1 MQFHPEATPERMLMW
16 RARDGMADPGFIRG
30 IEAVDPRVAASGSL
44 IVRAFAAQ
52 CAAHERV
59 AV

>member
-1 MQFHPEATPERMLMW
+1 MPP
-16 RARDGMADPGFIRG
+16 PGLLRG
-30 IEAVDPRVAASGSL
+30 IAAVAPRVAASGSL